1 MKTISIMGLIGAAIV
16 SISATALA
24 YTDTDYIVI
33 GRMDASSSSSDGFRV
48 YPATGYSI
56 PDIGC
61 DKHDFAEMMP
71 TGPTAVEKDLMARQL
86 QTAFWGTRK
95 VKLRLD
101 GCGTNL
107 RPAYRIVIMDKG
119 Q

>member
-1 MKTISIMGLIGAAIV
+1 
-16 SISATALA
+16 
-24 YTDTDYIVI
+24 
-33 GRMDASSSSSDGFRV
+33 
-48 YPATGYSI
+48 
-56 PDIGC
+56 
-61 DKHDFAEMMP
+61 MMP